1 MENGKYEQK
10 IGDCAFFSPKDKTS
24 LTGEGYIVNAQGS
37 KQNALIQKVTT
48 NSNKVVRR
56 VFLEV
61 GAVFENENENPKAP
75 KFTGKVEVAGLDVAN
90 KMSLWFQ
97 QPKNGGDKFLSSK
110 IDEPMQQQQQQSADS
125 SM

>member
-10 IGDCAFFSPKDKTS
+10 VGDCAFFSPKDKTS
-24 LTGEGYIVNAQGS
+24 LSGEGYIVNAQGS

-61 GAVFENENENPKAP
+61 GAVFENENEKPKAP
-75 KFTGKVEVAGLDVAN
+75 KCTGTVEGAGMDVAHKRSHWLQQAQNGEAKAGSGKVNA
-90 KMSLWFQ
+90 
-97 QPKNGGDKFLSSK
+97 PKRRQETGDSRV
-110 IDEPMQQQQQQSADS
+110 E
-125 SM
+125 